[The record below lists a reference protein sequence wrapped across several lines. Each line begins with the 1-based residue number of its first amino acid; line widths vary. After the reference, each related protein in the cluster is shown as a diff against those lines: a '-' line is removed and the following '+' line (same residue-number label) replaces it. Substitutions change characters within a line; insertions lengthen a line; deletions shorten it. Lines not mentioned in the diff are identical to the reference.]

1 MGFLRRLSGFIDGLN
16 RQILSLASWLCLFM
30 VLVQFFVVVMRYVFG
45 TGSIQFQEIIL
56 YMHGILFLVAAGG
69 TLLADDHVRVDII
82 YNNLSPRKQAMI
94 EFIGCVLF
102 LLPFCGLIL
111 YTSWNYVGQ
120 SWQIMEGSREPGG
133 LQGVYLLKSFIP
145 LFAFLLGLQGI
156 SQSIKALAILN
167 NISENNEASAWK

>member
-1 MGFLRRLSGFIDGLN
+1 MTIPKKITLQKLSWAAVLIQLCMGVTNIFV
-16 RQILSLASWLCLFM
+16 SL
-30 VLVQFFVVVMRYVFG
+30 
-45 TGSIQFQEIIL
+45 TII
-56 YMHGILFLVAAGG
+56 
-69 TLLADDHVRVDII
+69 R
-82 YNNLSPRKQAMI
+82 
-94 EFIGCVLF
+94 
-102 LLPFCGLIL
+102 LIL

-167 NISENNEASAWK
+167 NISKNKEASAWK

>member
-82 YNNLSPRKQAMI
+82 YNNLSPSKKAMI
-94 EFIGCVLF
+94 EFTGCVLF

-111 YTSWNYVGQ
+111 YTSWN
-120 SWQIMEGSREPGG
+120 
-133 LQGVYLLKSFIP
+133 
-145 LFAFLLGLQGI
+145 
-156 SQSIKALAILN
+156 
-167 NISENNEASAWK
+167 

>member
-1 MGFLRRLSGFIDGLN
+1 MLTN
-16 RQILSLASWLCLFM
+16 
-30 VLVQFFVVVMRYVFG
+30 
-45 TGSIQFQEIIL
+45 
-56 YMHGILFLVAAGG
+56 
-69 TLLADDHVRVDII
+69 DHVRVDII
-82 YNNLSPRKQAMI
+82 YNNLSPSKKAKI
-94 EFIGCVLF
+94 EFTGCVLF

-167 NISENNEASAWK
+167 NISENKEASAWK

>member
-1 MGFLRRLSGFIDGLN
+1 MSFLRHLSAFIDGLN
-16 RQILSLASWLCLFM
+16 KQILSLASWLCLFM

-56 YMHGILFLVAAGG
+56 YMHGILFMIAAGG
-69 TLLADDHVRVDII
+69 TLLTNDHVRVDII
-82 YNNLSPRKQAMI
+82 YNNLSPRKQATI
-94 EFIGCVLF
+94 ELIGCILF
-102 LLPFCGLIL
+102 LLPFCGLVL

-145 LFAFLLGLQGI
+145 LFAILLGLQGI
-156 SQSIKALAILN
+156 SQSIKAWTVLN
-167 NISENNEASAWK
+167 NVSDDGGDPAWK

>member
-1 MGFLRRLSGFIDGLN
+1 MGFFHRVSSFIDGLN

-56 YMHGILFLVAAGG
+56 YMHGILFMVAAAG
-69 TLLADDHVRVDII
+69 TLLTNDHVRVDII
-82 YNNLSPRKQAMI
+82 YSNLSPRKQAAV
-94 EFIGCVLF
+94 ELIGCILF
-102 LLPFCGLIL
+102 LLPFCGLVL

-145 LFAFLLGLQGI
+145 LFAILLGLQGI

-167 NISENNEASAWK
+167 NTSDDGSAPAWK